1 MTFPPDTSSAT
12 RLLRTFSRAAHG
24 SVAMWAAFAL
34 PTMTV
39 GAALTVDVSR
49 LQALDNDLQSAADA
63 LAKAGAAEL
72 DQTPS
77 SMTRAEAAVNNLL
90 RNSMRAGAG
99 VRSDVPVAEI
109 RFLKDLPS
117 PRWSENTDDVRT
129 YSPSEAR
136 YVEVRVDP
144 KTVGTLFP
152 VSLSGKFADV
162 TLSARATAGLDL
174 GVCDS
179 APVFI
184 CNPFEG
190 SSLTFAEAAS
200 TKSFQRRELTLVS
213 GSGGSGGNGAY
224 SPGNFGWLDPFA
236 NNSGASVLVDA
247 IARDKTG
254 MCFSKSAGVYLRPGK
269 IASMRFGVNTRF
281 DIYEGKFKQMSDDP
295 IYAPAANVVKGYSVW
310 QQKGGKKKGRWV
322 RKDACDAAP
331 SPHTMALP
339 GDSGTDSLLG
349 DRVGNGDWDYY
360 AYMQRNHPG
369 LPPLTIEGVT
379 YTLDHVNKTH
389 DQPHPPSRYAMY
401 RWEIDNNCV
410 PGSLTYGNHVA
421 TLEEGLPQCNT
432 HTSKDPDRRV
442 ISVAVI
448 NCQAVQDSGIS
459 MSGRAGPIPVEG
471 FARVFLTQPMGK
483 PGKGDNVLRGE
494 VVGMVDPRTDSRS
507 RDRVALVR

>member
-72 DQTPS
+72 DQTPT

-99 VRSDVPVAEI
+99 VESDVTVAEI

-152 VSLSGKFADV
+152 VSLSGKFADA

-174 GVCDS
+174 GVCGS

-190 SSLTFAEAAS
+190 STLSFAEASERAD
-200 TKSFQRRELTLVS
+200 FQRREITFV
-213 GSGGSGGNGAY
+213 GAGPNAPY
-224 SPGNFGWLDPFA
+224 TPGNFGWLDPLD
-236 NNSGASVLVDA
+236 NNSGTSDLVDEF
-247 IARDKTG
+247 ARDVSSV
-254 MCFSKSAGVYLRPGK
+254 CVSQSAGIMLRPGK
-269 IASMRFGVNTRF
+269 IASMRQGVNTRF
-281 DIYEGKFKQMSDDP
+281 DIYEGAFKRMSSDP
-295 IYAPAANVVKGYSVW
+295 IYAPAENVVKGYASAG
-310 QQKGGKKKGRWV
+310 KGKRGNV
-322 RKDACDAAP
+322 CNTSASDAA
-331 SPHTMALP
+331 MGLP
-339 GDSGTDSLLG
+339 GDSASDPELG
-349 DRVGNGDWDYY
+349 SNIGNGDWDFYG
-360 AYMQRNHPG
+360 YMQLNHPG
-369 LPPLTIEGVT
+369 LDSITLAGIT
-379 YTLDHVNKTH
+379 YTLSSLNGGTVT
-389 DQPHPPSRYAMY
+389 PSTPPSRYAMY
-401 RWEIDNNCV
+401 RWEIDNDSV
-410 PGSLTYGNHVA
+410 PGKKTYKQWAVSP
-421 TLEEGLPQCNT
+421 EEGLPQCNT
-432 HTSKDPDRRV
+432 QGPSLDPDRRV
-442 ISVAVI
+442 ISVAVV
-448 NCQAVQDSGIS
+448 NCGAVQDGGIS
-459 MSGRAGPIPVEG
+459 MEGRAGPVPVEG
-471 FARVFLTQPMGK
+471 FARVFLTAPMAEGQ
-483 PGKGDNVLRGE
+483 DNVLRGE
-494 VVGMVDPRTDSRS
+494 VIDIVDPRSDSRS